1 MPDIDI
7 LVKASQEGLEVLD
20 TAANKVNNLGDAAT
34 DLGNTGAGGIN
45 AMAFAVGQF
54 VGTAAL
60 ELIKQAPEIVIK
72 LNDIG
77 TASLRAKTGYEAIG
91 GNLGTIQA
99 MQDATKGLAD
109 DTDLLSTATELMSSK
124 TVTTKADLIEFSR
137 QASIL
142 GITFQGDV
150 KKGIDTFATALESV
164 GNVRSLR
171 TLGIDTEAVKD
182 KFEELKKT
190 MDDKDAWRMA
200 IFEEA
205 GKNADKFAGNL
216 DGTGTAL
223 DRLKVRFGDFVETEG
238 EKFASWLDGAISKLE
253 ILFGSMNG
261 LDSRLDGGQKVKDVG
276 TRSGVDID
284 QQMAESAVDLY
295 TTGKDSIA
303 AYQSLV
309 ATYGQLADE
318 MLRSLGSRPAAL
330 DKIAEESGGFQPYYA
345 RYIPDYGAKTS
356 GGGATTT
363 PSHGTG
369 HSSQYGDVTGE
380 GEGYGMYDQGSAP
393 TPKRDAA
400 TIEKPKVTAAE
411 FDAITRSAGQ
421 ASAATL
427 AFGAAGALAMGGL
440 ALSSAVAAGQIGNIT
455 TQGNAAL
462 SILKQL
468 ETQFQTLS
476 SISINVTAT
485 TQGGG
490 STGSSRGTGRA
501 GGVQGPPR

>member
-1 MPDIDI
+1 MASEIDI

-124 TVTTKADLIEFSR
+124 TVTTKADLIEFAR

-253 ILFGSMNG
+253 TLFGSMSG
-261 LDSRLDGGQKVKDVG
+261 LDSKLDGGQKVKDVG

-356 GGGATTT
+356 GGATT
-363 PSHGTG
+363 PSHGGG

-380 GEGYGMYDQGSAP
+380 GEGYGMYDQGGSGSP

-400 TIEKPKVTAAE
+400 TIEKPKITAAE
-411 FDAITRSAGQ
+411 FDAIVRSANA
-421 ASAATL
+421 ASAATIG
-427 AFGAAGALAMGGL
+427 FGAAGALAMGGL

-455 TQGNAAL
+455 TQGNGAL
-462 SILKQL
+462 SVLKQL
-468 ETQFQTLS
+468 EVQLQTLAS
-476 SISINVTAT
+476 LTIVVNAT
-485 TQGGG
+485 KQAGGG
-490 STGSSRGTGRA
+490 SGGSGRDVTPARGAR
-501 GGVQGPPR
+501 